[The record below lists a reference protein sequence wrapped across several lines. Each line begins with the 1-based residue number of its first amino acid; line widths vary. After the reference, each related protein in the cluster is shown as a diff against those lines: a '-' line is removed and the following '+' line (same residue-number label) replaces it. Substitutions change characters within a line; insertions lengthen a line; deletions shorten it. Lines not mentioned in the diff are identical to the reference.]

1 MSIKFIVDSASDITP
16 AEAKEMG
23 VTVVPLKTIFGEE
36 EYLDGLTLDYKGFYE
51 KLYEYGEKPKTAQI
65 SPYIFGEEFKKE
77 LALGNDVIC
86 IDLSKLVSGC
96 YQSACVAKQ
105 ELGADN
111 IHVIDSK
118 TVAMSERALVQLG
131 IKLANEGKSAN
142 EIADILTKKA
152 DDLRLIVLLENLD
165 YLTSGG
171 RISKEDAAG
180 NNANG
185 VRPIIALE
193 EGKVAMK
200 GKARGTKAA
209 YDLLNQ
215 LIEESGGIDFD
226 LPYSVGFGGLSD
238 ELAKK
243 YMEANKEFFNA
254 TSIDEIPLYPI
265 ACTIGAHL
273 GPNTIAVGFFAK
285 NKNN

>member
-1 MSIKFIVDSASDITP
+1 
-16 AEAKEMG
+16 
-23 VTVVPLKTIFGEE
+23 
-36 EYLDGLTLDYKGFYE
+36 
-51 KLYEYGEKPKTAQI
+51 
-65 SPYIFGEEFKKE
+65 
-77 LALGNDVIC
+77 
-86 IDLSKLVSGC
+86 
-96 YQSACVAKQ
+96 
-105 ELGADN
+105 
-111 IHVIDSK
+111 
-118 TVAMSERALVQLG
+118 MSERALVQLG

-171 RISKEDAAG
+171 RISKEAAAG

-254 TSIDEIPLYPI
+254 RSIDEIPLYPI